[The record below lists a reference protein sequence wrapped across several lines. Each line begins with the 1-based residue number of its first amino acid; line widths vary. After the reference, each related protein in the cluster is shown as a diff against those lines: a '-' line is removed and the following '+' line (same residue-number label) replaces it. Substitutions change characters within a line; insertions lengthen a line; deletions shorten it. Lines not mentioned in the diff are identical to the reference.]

1 MAKKRMTKINDTE
14 AVEKVELVAPEGTAY
29 TIEVEDKKCFLRKP
43 DRVVFSKVLPLMTS
57 MTGEQPNMIAAG
69 EIILR
74 ECMIGGDQEFLSDDD
89 FILPAALKCLELFEM
104 KQASLKKN

>member
-14 AVEKVELVAPEGTAY
+14 AVEKVELLAPEGTAY
-29 TIEVEDKKCFLRKP
+29 TIEVEDKKCFLKKP
-43 DRVVFSKVLPLMTS
+43 DRGVFSKVLPMMTS
-57 MTGEQPNMIAAG
+57 MTGEEPNMIVAG

-74 ECMIGGDQEFLSDDD
+74 ECMIGGDAEFLSEDDY
-89 FILPAALKCLELFEM
+89 ILPACLKCLELFEM